1 MALSKKEKITFLII
15 TGCAGSGKTTLG
27 KALAK
32 KLHWTYIDK
41 DTITRDFTDMFLLN
55 KGKSKDDRES
65 DIYCNEIRPVEYK
78 NTFTVCQENLDLGN
92 SVILTIPF
100 IEQIRDYSKWLDMI
114 TEYGLNLENISTKF
128 IWINHD
134 ENGELTRL
142 TKRAA
147 ERDGYKLRHWAD
159 YLKNL
164 KDIKPDS
171 KYSAY
176 IFDNNSVSANELYIE
191 DILKWIEK

>member
-1 MALSKKEKITFLII
+1 MVLSKKEKTTFLII

-27 KALAK
+27 KTLAK

-78 NTFTVCQENLDLGN
+78 STFTVCQENLDLGN

-114 TEYGLNLENISTKF
+114 NEYGLNLENISTKF

-134 ENGELTRL
+134 ENGELSRL

-147 ERDGYKLRHWAD
+147 ERDD
-159 YLKNL
+159 TSC
-164 KDIKPDS
+164 DIGL
-171 KYSAY
+171 
-176 IFDNNSVSANELYIE
+176 II
-191 DILKWIEK
+191 